1 MRLTV
6 EPEADRTIVRVD
18 EPRLDA
24 AIALSFKERMR
35 EIVPT
40 AGPVLLIDLE
50 AVQFMDSSGLGALI
64 AIHKALPA
72 RMRLELAALGPNVMR
87 VFRLT
92 RMDSVFT
99 IHDAAPSRPA
109 PALAGAGHPAG
120 LATGEART

>member
-1 MRLTV
+1 MKLTV
-6 EPEADRTIVRVD
+6 EPAGDRTIVRMD
-18 EPRLDA
+18 EARLDA

-40 AGPVLLIDLE
+40 AGPVLLIDME

-72 RMRLELAALGPNVMR
+72 RARLELAALGPNVMR

-99 IHDAAPSRPA
+99 IHDAAPSRAA
-109 PALAGAGHPAG
+109 PAIPADHHP
-120 LATGEART
+120 GEART